1 MIYHKGDIVL
11 VDLEPTLGSEQGF
24 KRPAIIISN
33 LTTITDSHSRPLY
46 IIVPLAR
53 SEKLIGDL
61 APRLQAK
68 EGGLPADSTALIMH
82 LRSIDPQRI
91 LRFIGKLDADEL
103 ELIQKGLRELFN
115 LV

>member
-1 MIYHKGDIVL
+1 MTYHKGDIVL

-24 KRPAIIISN
+24 KRPAIIVSN
-33 LTTITDSHSRPLY
+33 LTTIANSHSRPLY
-46 IIVPLAR
+46 VIIPLTR
-53 SEKLIGDL
+53 SEKLIGNL

-91 LRFIGKLDADEL
+91 LRFIGKLDVDEL
-103 ELIQKGLRELFN
+103 ELIQKGLQELFGIS
-115 LV
+115 